1 MFATFA
7 KLSSAAA
14 AAALISLIAAATP
27 ADAKDWRLSVQRH
40 YDAEAEARFVPKGDN
55 PQWDFSLDTVVAD
68 MEWRQRTARMLRPLP
83 KPSADPIAHESGQI
97 ADRPEPPTL
106 RFSF

>member
-1 MFATFA
+1 MFSTFT

-14 AAALISLIAAATP
+14 AAAVISILVAATP

-40 YDAEAEARFVPKGDN
+40 YDAEEEARYVPKGGN
-55 PQWDFSLDTVVAD
+55 PQWDFTLDTVVAD
-68 MEWRQRTARMLRPLP
+68 MEWRQRTARMLHNLP
-83 KPSADPIAHESGQI
+83 KPSSDPIVREPGQL

-106 RFSF
+106 QFAF